1 MARPKKIQAK
11 GLGDTVE
18 SVLKATGIDKV
29 AKFILGEDCK
39 CDERKA
45 KLNALFPYKK
55 PLCLTEGEYEWL
67 KAWID
72 TKTNQV
78 TPSDQ
83 AQILVIYNRIFLQR
97 NEPSNCSSCL
107 KDMVDQ
113 LKTVMLTYED
123 AETDK

>member
-55 PLCLTEGEYEWL
+55 PLCLTEDEYEWL

-123 AETDK
+123 TI

>member
-29 AKFILGEDCK
+29 AKFILGEDCG

-55 PLCLTEGEYEWL
+55 PLCLTENEYEWL

-123 AETDK
+123 AETEK

>member
-55 PLCLTEGEYEWL
+55 PLCLTESEYEWL
-67 KAWID
+67 KAWIE

-113 LKTVMLTYED
+113 LKQVMLTYED
-123 AETDK
+123 TI

>member
-29 AKFILGEDCK
+29 AKFLLGEDCG
-39 CDERKA
+39 CDARKE

-55 PLCLTEGEYEWL
+55 PLCLTETEYEWL
-67 KAWID
+67 KAWIE

-78 TPSDQ
+78 IPSDQ
-83 AQILVIYNRIFLQR
+83 AQLLVIYNRIFQQR

-123 AETDK
+123 AE

>member
-39 CDERKA
+39 CDERKE

-55 PLCLTEGEYEWL
+55 PLCLTETEYEWL
-67 KAWID
+67 KAWIE

-113 LKTVMLTYED
+113 LKQVMLTYED
-123 AETDK
+123 TI

>member
-1 MARPKKIQAK
+1 MARTKKIQAK

-29 AKFILGEDCK
+29 AKFILGEDCG

-55 PLCLTEGEYEWL
+55 PLCLTENEYEWL

-113 LKTVMLTYED
+113 LKQVMLTYED
-123 AETDK
+123 TI

>member
-29 AKFILGEDCK
+29 AKFILGEDCG

-55 PLCLTEGEYEWL
+55 PLCLTEDEYEWL
-67 KAWID
+67 KAWIE

-78 TPSDQ
+78 TPIDQ

-113 LKTVMLTYED
+113 LKQVMLTYED
-123 AETDK
+123 TI

>member
-55 PLCLTEGEYEWL
+55 PLCLTETEYEWL
-67 KAWID
+67 KAWIE

-113 LKTVMLTYED
+113 LKQVMLTYED
-123 AETDK
+123 AETEK

>member
-55 PLCLTEGEYEWL
+55 PLCLTESEYEWL
-67 KAWID
+67 KAWIE

-113 LKTVMLTYED
+113 LKQVMLTYED
-123 AETDK
+123 AETEK

>member
-29 AKFILGEDCK
+29 AKFILGEDCG

-55 PLCLTEGEYEWL
+55 PLCLTENEYEWL
-67 KAWID
+67 KAWIE

-83 AQILVIYNRIFLQR
+83 AQILMIYNRIFLQR

-107 KDMVDQ
+107 KDVVDQ
-113 LKTVMLTYED
+113 LKQVMLTYED
-123 AETDK
+123 EMV

>member
-1 MARPKKIQAK
+1 MARTKKIQAK

-29 AKFILGEDCK
+29 AKFILGEDCG
-39 CDERKA
+39 CEERKA

-55 PLCLTEGEYEWL
+55 PLCLTESEYTWL
-67 KAWID
+67 KDWID
-72 TKTNQV
+72 TKTNEV

-83 AQILVIYNRIFLQR
+83 AQILSIYNRIFLQR

-123 AETDK
+123 AIE

>member
-29 AKFILGEDCK
+29 AKFILGEDCG

-55 PLCLTEGEYEWL
+55 PLCLTEDEYEWL
-67 KAWID
+67 KAWIE

-113 LKTVMLTYED
+113 LKQVMLTYED
-123 AETDK
+123 TI

>member
-55 PLCLTEGEYEWL
+55 PLCLTENEYEWL
-67 KAWID
+67 RAWIE

-123 AETDK
+123 TI

>member
-1 MARPKKIQAK
+1 MARPKKIQPK

-29 AKFILGEDCK
+29 AKFLLGEDCK

-55 PLCLTEGEYEWL
+55 PLCLTENEYEWL
-67 KAWID
+67 KAWIE

-123 AETDK
+123 TI

>member
-29 AKFILGEDCK
+29 AKFILGEDCG

-55 PLCLTEGEYEWL
+55 PLCLTETEYEWL

-113 LKTVMLTYED
+113 LKQVMLTYED
-123 AETDK
+123 TI

>member
-1 MARPKKIQAK
+1 MARPKKIQPK

-55 PLCLTEGEYEWL
+55 PLCLTENEYEWL

-113 LKTVMLTYED
+113 LKQVMLTYED
-123 AETDK
+123 TI

>member
-55 PLCLTEGEYEWL
+55 PLCLTENEYEWL
-67 KAWID
+67 KAWIE

-83 AQILVIYNRIFLQR
+83 AQILMIYNRIFLQR

-113 LKTVMLTYED
+113 LKQVMLTYED
-123 AETDK
+123 EMV

>member
-55 PLCLTEGEYEWL
+55 PLCLTENEYEWL

-123 AETDK
+123 TI

>member
-29 AKFILGEDCK
+29 AKFILGEDCG

-55 PLCLTEGEYEWL
+55 PLCLTENEYEWL

-113 LKTVMLTYED
+113 LKQVMLTYED
-123 AETDK
+123 TI

>member
-55 PLCLTEGEYEWL
+55 PLCLTETEYEWL
-67 KAWID
+67 KAWIK

-113 LKTVMLTYED
+113 LKQVMLTYED
-123 AETDK
+123 AETEK

>member
-29 AKFILGEDCK
+29 AKFILGEDCG

-55 PLCLTEGEYEWL
+55 PLCLTEDEYTWL

-123 AETDK
+123 TI

>member
-18 SVLKATGIDKV
+18 SVLKATKIDKV
-29 AKFILGEDCK
+29 AKFILGEDCG

-55 PLCLTEGEYEWL
+55 PLCLTESEYEWL
-67 KAWID
+67 KAWIE

-113 LKTVMLTYED
+113 LKQVMLTYED
-123 AETDK
+123 TI

>member
-1 MARPKKIQAK
+1 MARPKRIQAK

-29 AKFILGEDCK
+29 AKFILGEDCG

-55 PLCLTEGEYEWL
+55 PLCLTENEYEWL

-123 AETDK
+123 TI

>member
-29 AKFILGEDCK
+29 AKFILGEDCG
-39 CDERKA
+39 CDERKE

-55 PLCLTEGEYEWL
+55 PLCLTENEYEWL
-67 KAWID
+67 KAWIE

-113 LKTVMLTYED
+113 LKQVMLTYED
-123 AETDK
+123 TI

>member
-1 MARPKKIQAK
+1 MARPKKTQVK

-29 AKFILGEDCK
+29 AKFLLGEDCG

-45 KLNALFPYKK
+45 KLNEFFPYRK
-55 PLCLTEGEYEWL
+55 PLCLTETEYEWL
-67 KAWID
+67 KAWIE

-78 TPSDQ
+78 IPSDQ
-83 AQILVIYNRIFLQR
+83 AQLLAIYNRIFQQR

-123 AETDK
+123 TAE

>member
-55 PLCLTEGEYEWL
+55 PLCLTESEYEWL

-113 LKTVMLTYED
+113 LKQVMLTYED
-123 AETDK
+123 TI

>member
-29 AKFILGEDCK
+29 AKFILGEDCG

-55 PLCLTEGEYEWL
+55 PLCLTESEYEWL

-113 LKTVMLTYED
+113 LKQVMLTYED
-123 AETDK
+123 TI

>member
-29 AKFILGEDCK
+29 AKFILGEDCG
-39 CDERKA
+39 CDERKE

-55 PLCLTEGEYEWL
+55 PLCLTENEYEWL
-67 KAWID
+67 KAWIE

-78 TPSDQ
+78 TPSEQ

-113 LKTVMLTYED
+113 LKQVMLTYED
-123 AETDK
+123 TI

>member
-29 AKFILGEDCK
+29 AKFILGEDCG
-39 CDERKA
+39 CEERKA

-55 PLCLTEGEYEWL
+55 PLCLTENEYEWL
-67 KAWID
+67 KAWIE

-123 AETDK
+123 TI

>member
-29 AKFILGEDCK
+29 AKFILGEDCG
-39 CDERKA
+39 CDERKE

-55 PLCLTEGEYEWL
+55 TLCLTENEYEWL
-67 KAWID
+67 KNWID

-123 AETDK
+123 TI

>member
-29 AKFILGEDCK
+29 AKFILGEDCG

-55 PLCLTEGEYEWL
+55 PLCLTESEYEWL
-67 KAWID
+67 KAWIE

-123 AETDK
+123 TI

>member
-29 AKFILGEDCK
+29 AKFILGEDCG

-55 PLCLTEGEYEWL
+55 PLCLTEDEYEWL
-67 KAWID
+67 KAWIE

-123 AETDK
+123 TI